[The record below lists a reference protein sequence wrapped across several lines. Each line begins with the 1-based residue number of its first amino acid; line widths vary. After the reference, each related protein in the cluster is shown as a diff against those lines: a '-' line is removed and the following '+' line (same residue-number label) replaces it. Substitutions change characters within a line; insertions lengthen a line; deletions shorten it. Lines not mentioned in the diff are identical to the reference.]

1 MNLSLVALEG
11 YFRDLDRIHAHAL
24 TIASQQAIAAV
35 AAELATWI
43 EEARQA
49 EIEAWQTERRERAAR
64 LDRLKESQG

>member
-1 MNLSLVALEG
+1 MSLSLVALEG
-11 YFRDLDRIHAHAL
+11 YFKELDRIHAEAL
-24 TIASQQAIAAV
+24 TTASQQAIAAV

-64 LDRLKESQG
+64 LDRLEE